1 MLTDKYKSFI
11 EKTSINLI
19 SSYEKA
25 TNKKYNPNDLNS
37 IIDVIQFLN
46 GDLIYVNDLYSKYK
60 TDELL
65 LTQSGNSFL
74 IIIDKEHI
82 EKKHIDAEL
91 DIKKSCFRM
100 LWMYINEHI
109 DNIGE
114 EHDII
119 PNKIIYPQNDYISLQ
134 GILNIIKE
142 NNVQIQKKLK
152 LERN

>member
-11 EKTSINLI
+11 EKTSTNLI

-37 IIDVIQFLN
+37 IIDVIHFLN
-46 GDLIYVNDLYSKYK
+46 GDLIYVNNLYSKHK

-65 LTQSGNSFL
+65 LIRSENSFL

-91 DIKKSCFRM
+91 DIKKICFRM
-100 LWMYINEHI
+100 LWMYINEYL
-109 DNIGE
+109 DKKGKMV
-114 EHDII
+114 
-119 PNKIIYPQNDYISLQ
+119 PNEIIYPQNHFINLQKLLNGIKKNNIST
-134 GILNIIKE
+134 
-142 NNVQIQKKLK
+142 QKKLK